1 MVEIE
6 VTSREAIKPSSPTP
20 HHLKT
25 FDLCLLDQMTLM
37 YYAPVVFFYPTD
49 QFCNPS
55 LPIERAPSTLKE
67 SLPEA
72 LARFYPLAGRLNRN
86 NLRVDCNDAGIL
98 YVEARA
104 CGSLLEFI
112 ESPDIGLLDE
122 FLPLHGL
129 APEPHEEAFLLGIQ
143 VSVFPCGG
151 IVIGTSSSHK
161 VIDGTTLNAFLRTWA
176 AIAAGRPDQAM
187 RAECTAAATLF
198 PRSEVMPSNAQVWIG
213 IPFVKPGKSS
223 ARRFLFDTKA
233 LSTLKELA
241 RSKNVPNPT
250 QVEALTGFLW
260 KHAMRAS
267 RAVGGIGSQSAL
279 AHSINLWRR
288 LKPPLPEYA
297 IGNINWKAFVV
308 CDSPGLEI
316 ELPCLVE
323 LVRRSMASV
332 NSDYVEKIR
341 GDRAFL
347 GISKWLEEV
356 NEIYTKAMND
366 RYTFVS
372 WCGMGFNEVDF
383 GLGRPR
389 WLSTGNV
396 GDDAFKNVV
405 ILVETWS
412 GDGIEVWIVLEE
424 REMGLLENDG
434 EFREFASPRTRR
446 ASL

>member
-49 QFCNPS
+49 QFCTPS

-86 NLRVDCNDAGIL
+86 NLCVDCNDAGIL

-161 VIDGTTLNAFLRTWA
+161 VIDGTTLSAFLRTWA

-260 KHAMRAS
+260 KYAMRAS
-267 RAVGGIGSQSAL
+267 RAVGS
-279 AHSINLWRR
+279 
-288 LKPPLPEYA
+288 
-297 IGNINWKAFVV
+297 
-308 CDSPGLEI
+308 
-316 ELPCLVE
+316 
-323 LVRRSMASV
+323 VRSR
-332 NSDYVEKIR
+332 
-341 GDRAFL
+341 
-347 GISKWLEEV
+347 
-356 NEIYTKAMND
+356 ND
-366 RYTFVS
+366 CYTFVS

-389 WLSTGNV
+389 WISAGNV

-405 ILVETWS
+405 ILVDTWS
-412 GDGIEVWIVLEE
+412 GDGTEVWIVLEE